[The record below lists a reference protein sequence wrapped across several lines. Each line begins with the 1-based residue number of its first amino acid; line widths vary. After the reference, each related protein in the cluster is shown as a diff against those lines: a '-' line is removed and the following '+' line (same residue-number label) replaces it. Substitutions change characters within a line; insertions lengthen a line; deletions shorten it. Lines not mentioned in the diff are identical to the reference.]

1 METLIWTPK
10 KRKVAEL
17 KELQGNPRKI
27 TEDAFAKLKERIQ
40 KRGVHD
46 VVKLDADDTILSG
59 NQRKRALTELGI
71 KEVWALTPDRPLTEE
86 ERKAV
91 VIESNR
97 SDGQWDFDLLANT
110 YDEQQL
116 LDLGFSTRELDMVE
130 FPELDTA
137 ELTEEVPNDTNYK
150 YEVIFAVE
158 HEIDDFTAA
167 VNECHKTYGEATKS
181 LSLLKHLRE
190 TMS

>member
-1 METLIWTPK
+1 METLKWGVK

-17 KELQGNPRKI
+17 RELEGNPRKI
-27 TEDAFAKLKERIQ
+27 TEDAFSKLKERIQ

-46 VVKLDADDTILSG
+46 VIKVDTEDVILSG

-71 KEVWALTPDRPLTEE
+71 SEVLVLSPDRPLTEE
-86 ERKAV
+86 ERKAI

-110 YDEQQL
+110 YDEQML

-130 FPELDTA
+130 FPELETSD
-137 ELTEEVPNDTNYK
+137 LTEDVLNDTNYK
-150 YEVIFAVE
+150 YEVIFAAE
-158 HEIDDFTAA
+158 SDIDAFTAA
-167 VNECHKTYGEATKS
+167 INEAHKTYNEATRS
-181 LSLLKHLRE
+181 LSLLKHLKE
-190 TMS
+190 TL